1 MYGQSAGL
9 IFIKGISFKR
19 ITEKRKKTSKKSLER
34 IKKEITFAPAFEFSA
49 GHNGAQKT
57 EVKKR
62 EGTSA
67 CLFSSLKKM

>member
-49 GHNGAQKT
+49 GHNGAQKR
-57 EVKKR
+57 K
-62 EGTSA
+62 
-67 CLFSSLKKM
+67 

>member
-34 IKKEITFAPAFEFSA
+34 IKFIYNEEFDPGS
-49 GHNGAQKT
+49 G
-57 EVKKR
+57 
-62 EGTSA
+62 
-67 CLFSSLKKM
+67 